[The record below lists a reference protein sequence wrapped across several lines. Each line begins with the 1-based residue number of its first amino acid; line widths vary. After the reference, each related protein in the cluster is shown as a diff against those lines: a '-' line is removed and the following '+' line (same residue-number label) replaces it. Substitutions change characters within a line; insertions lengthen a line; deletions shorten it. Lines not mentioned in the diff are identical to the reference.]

1 MISPVLSL
9 HENPKNLTITL
20 FLAKYYQQKSKVLTL
35 IFFWNSFWIL
45 PFLLNIIFISTI
57 MMHTCKQLNSS
68 ICYDLQRNLKK
79 IGTISSKVEK
89 TVPNICKMVLKM
101 QYTCSLVHIHQLIQ
115 PRYQMFVK
123 YYLIQEH
130 QLQHHKCRGKAE
142 KGCNHCAKSW
152 QVCLKVSNPTNIST
166 TV

>member
-1 MISPVLSL
+1 ML
-9 HENPKNLTITL
+9 
-20 FLAKYYQQKSKVLTL
+20 
-35 IFFWNSFWIL
+35 
-45 PFLLNIIFISTI
+45 
-57 MMHTCKQLNSS
+57 HTCKQLDFS

-101 QYTCSLVHIHQLIQ
+101 QYTCSLVHIYQLIQ

-130 QLQHHKCRGKAE
+130 QFQKSKYRDKAE

-152 QVCLKVSNPTNIST
+152 QACLKASSPTNIST
-166 TV
+166 TVYLRQN